1 MGGTGIGSARDAFNR
16 QAWRRA
22 YDELSAAAVVEPL
35 EVDDLERLA
44 SAAYLAGLSD
54 ESRAA
59 WINAHE
65 KCAHVGDIARA
76 VRCAFWL
83 AFALLNG
90 GDLARAGGWIDRAQ
104 RLLDDR
110 KIDCVE
116 RGYLRYASAMRATF
130 SGDVSAGHEAFHAA
144 AEIGVLFHDPEL
156 AALARIGEGRCLIYL
171 DQVDEGVA
179 LLDEGM
185 VAIEANDVS
194 AIAIGDAYCTV
205 IEGCN
210 ELLDVRRAHAWTA
223 SLSHWVDSQPELMLY
238 RGQCLLHRAEMLYLR
253 GDWDAAADQIEQA
266 CRRLAQPIGHPALGA
281 AAYLKGDLHRVRGQY
296 RAAEAEF
303 RLASEL
309 GHDPQPGLALLR
321 LATGRVEAATAA
333 IRRAYCEA
341 GDPLSRARL
350 AAGYVEITLADG
362 DVTDARSAADELGT
376 VSSALGRPLPTA
388 LHLKALGA
396 VLLAEDQPEPA
407 QTALRQALAV
417 WREMDAAY
425 EAARTRIL
433 IAAACRAVGDNDSAE
448 MELAG
453 AIAVFDR
460 LDAVR
465 DAAAARAEL
474 HFAAPPSSGLTSR
487 EEEVL
492 AHIAKGLTNR
502 EIAER
507 LVVSEKTVATHV
519 SHILTKLGLPSR
531 TAAAAYAYEHGLQ

>member
-1 MGGTGIGSARDAFNR
+1 M
-16 QAWRRA
+16 
-22 YDELSAAAVVEPL
+22 SAAAVVEPL

-65 KCAHVGDIARA
+65 KCADVGDVARA

-90 GDLARAGGWIDRAQ
+90 GDLARGGGWIDRAQ
-104 RLLDDR
+104 RLLDGR

-116 RGYLRYASAMRATF
+116 RGYLRYATAMRATF
-130 SGDVSAGHEAFHAA
+130 SGDVSAGYEAFHAA

-171 DQVDEGVA
+171 DRVGEGVA

-210 ELLDVRRAHAWTA
+210 ELFDVRRAHAWTA
-223 SLSHWVDSQPELMLY
+223 SLSHWVDGQPELMLY
-238 RGQCLLHRAEMLYLR
+238 RGQCLIHRAEMLYLR

-266 CRRLAQPIGHPALGA
+266 CRRLAHLMGHPALGA
-281 AAYLKGDLHRVRGQY
+281 AAYLKGDLHRLRGQD

-321 LATGRVEAATAA
+321 LATGKVEAAAAA
-333 IRRAYCEA
+333 IRRAYREA
-341 GDPLSRARL
+341 GDPMSAPDWQPATSRSPSL
-350 AAGYVEITLADG
+350 TVIAA
-362 DVTDARSAADELGT
+362 ARSAADELGT
-376 VSSALGRPLPTA
+376 VASALGTPLLTA

-396 VLLAEDQPEPA
+396 VLLAEEQPEPA
-407 QTALRQALAV
+407 LTALRQALAG
-417 WREMDAAY
+417 WRELDAAY
-425 EAARTRIL
+425 EAARTRML

-453 AIAVFDR
+453 AIPVFDR
-460 LDAVR
+460 LNAVH
-465 DAAAARAEL
+465 DAAAARAGL
-474 HFAAPPSSGLTSR
+474 PAAPPSSGLTSR
-487 EEEVL
+487 EEVL
-492 AHIAKGLTNR
+492 ALIATGLTNR
-502 EIAER
+502 EIAGR

-531 TAAAAYAYEHGLQ
+531 AAATAYAYEHGLR